1 MFRRGL
7 FGTRGNLGHLLG
19 KELRDL
25 NTQEEQ
31 SEVQAYSVLLP
42 RAVFQQ
48 TRGRRRDAAKR
59 LLVVDFS
66 SQALFQVWSLL
77 SPAPRVTDMHT
88 CIYVHI

>member
-1 MFRRGL
+1 MSPDSLASCGVAQSTVFRRGL

-19 KELRDL
+19 EELRDL

-66 SQALFQVWSLL
+66 SQALFDSLL
-77 SPAPRVTDMHT
+77 YSR
-88 CIYVHI
+88 I